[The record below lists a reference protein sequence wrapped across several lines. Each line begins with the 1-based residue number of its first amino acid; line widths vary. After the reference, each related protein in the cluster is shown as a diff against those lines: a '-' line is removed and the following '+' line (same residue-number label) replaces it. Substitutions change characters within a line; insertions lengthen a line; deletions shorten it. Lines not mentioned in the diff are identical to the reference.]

1 MQIFLRALYII
12 VMCLLMSSC
21 TEDVYEVYE
30 VNTIDVLPVNAEKD
44 KPKTDAQY
52 ISILYTNLYQV
63 PIGPSIMLEAQNALS
78 SIGDKQIAY
87 DILVSKYMTTQL
99 DIPTEEEMRSD
110 PESFIRD
117 TYKRFLVRQPTE
129 AELAWMIF
137 FIESHPDLTP
147 RMAYMAFATSNEHF
161 HY

>member
-1 MQIFLRALYII
+1 M
-12 VMCLLMSSC
+12 LLFVSC
-21 TEDVYEVYE
+21 KEEVYEVYE
-30 VNTIDVLPVNAEKD
+30 VNPIEVLPVNAEKD

-52 ISILYTNLYQV
+52 ISVLYTNLYQV
-63 PIGPSIMLEAQNALS
+63 PIGPSTMLEAQDALAS
-78 SIGDKQIAY
+78 VGDKQIAY
-87 DILVSKYMTTQL
+87 DMLVSKYMTT
-99 DIPTEEEMRSD
+99 DIEIVTEEEMRGD
-110 PESFIRD
+110 PETFVRD